1 MNKTALVIALFVGA
15 VTVTGCEV
23 CTTCTESTTSTVA
36 EFCGKANEVKDGE
49 ETLENTVGQDWSCV
63 RD

>member
-23 CTTCTESTTSTVA
+23 CTTCTESTTSTVT
-36 EFCGKANEVKDGE
+36 EFCGQEKEVKDGE
-49 ETLENTVGQDWSCV
+49 ATLEGTVGQDWSCV

>member
-1 MNKTALVIALFVGA
+1 MTKRLLVVALFVGA
-15 VTVTGCEV
+15 VAVTGCEV
-23 CTTCTESTTSTVA
+23 CTTCTESITSTTTD
-36 EFCGKANEVKDGE
+36 FCGKEKEVKDGE